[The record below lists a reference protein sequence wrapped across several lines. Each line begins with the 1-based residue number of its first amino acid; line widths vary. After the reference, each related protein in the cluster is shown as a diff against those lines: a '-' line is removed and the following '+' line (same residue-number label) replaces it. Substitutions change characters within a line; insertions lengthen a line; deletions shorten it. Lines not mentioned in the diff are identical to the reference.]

1 MTVAE
6 VKTYVKQ
13 RSDAYWVG
21 NTRISLDSVV
31 YAFQNGA
38 SPESI
43 VQSFPIL
50 NLEQVYG
57 AITFYLANR
66 DLIDS
71 YLTTEEAEFA
81 AMPQPIQ
88 VTAPDLYNK
97 LMIAKVAKHSVS
109 S

>member
-1 MTVAE
+1 MTIAE
-6 VKTYVKQ
+6 AKTYIEQ

-66 DLIDS
+66 DFIDA
-71 YLTTEEAEFA
+71 YLTTEEAAFA
-81 AMPQPIQ
+81 EMPQPIQ

-97 LMIAKVAKHSVS
+97 LIAAKVAKYSVNS
-109 S
+109 

>member
-1 MTVAE
+1 M
-6 VKTYVKQ
+6 
-13 RSDAYWVG
+13 
-21 NTRISLDSVV
+21 V

-71 YLTTEEAEFA
+71 YLTAEEAEFA